1 MVEKRLR
8 KSLPNIFANIL
19 TRKLFGGFFKFLPEL
34 VVVVFG
40 ATGETNN
47 GHRRWQFSS
56 GGKIIQRRNKFPMG
70 QVSGGAK
77 NHNPARL
84 RHRAG
89 AQTFAQRIRL
99 FRALCHVERSRN
111 IPRWN
116 DKLTYRD
123 SFQPSHKAAA

>member
-19 TRKLFGGFFKFLPEL
+19 TRKLFGGFFEFLTEL
-34 VVVVFG
+34 VVAFG
-40 ATGETNN
+40 ATGETDD
-47 GHRRWQFSS
+47 GHRRRQFSS
-56 GGKIIQRRNKFPMG
+56 GGKIIQRRNQFPMG

-77 NHNPARL
+77 NHNRARL

-99 FRALCHVERSRN
+99 VRALCHVERSRD
-111 IPRWN
+111 IPW
-116 DKLTYRD
+116 
-123 SFQPSHKAAA
+123 